1 MNTAQENIVER
12 LGYNP
17 NDTEARSEFDR
28 FCSTDPTFR
37 EEAALHLAAIGALKQ
52 QQKQH
57 LHQIFEA
64 PDMLVFKKQVFRA
77 RTRRK
82 WLFRVVFSV
91 VFLGIIY
98 FFIRNKKT
106 ESIQQIPV
114 NFPPPSQLKDTQ
126 FVDKQ
131 PVVEI
136 NTPVPHQTN
145 TPKNNYK
152 RLAAQYFSPYDPSL
166 FDRQTRGGKKQ
177 EHLFF
182 TYYASADYRNAV
194 ANDPVDSLSNIW
206 LFYRANAWMAVD
218 QPEKALPLMEQIDS
232 RQNILLA
239 QQVKWYKALA
249 YLQKNDREAALS
261 LLKSIAEQPDGAY
274 KVAESKAL
282 LNRLK

>member
-1 MNTAQENIVER
+1 
-12 LGYNP
+12 
-17 NDTEARSEFDR
+17 
-28 FCSTDPTFR
+28 
-37 EEAALHLAAIGALKQ
+37 
-52 QQKQH
+52 
-57 LHQIFEA
+57 
-64 PDMLVFKKQVFRA
+64 MLVFKKQVFRA

-152 RLAAQYFSPYDPSL
+152 RLAAQYFSPYDPS
-166 FDRQTRGGKKQ
+166 
-177 EHLFF
+177 
-182 TYYASADYRNAV
+182 SACSRRTSSTGSPGPPARTSGSRSSPGSKGPITAV
-194 ANDPVDSLSNIW
+194 AGRTP
-206 LFYRANAWMAVD
+206 
-218 QPEKALPLMEQIDS
+218 
-232 RQNILLA
+232 
-239 QQVKWYKALA
+239 
-249 YLQKNDREAALS
+249 
-261 LLKSIAEQPDGAY
+261 
-274 KVAESKAL
+274 
-282 LNRLK
+282 